1 MSKKPKIQKLSK
13 AELRALRH
21 RVIVELALRRRKI
34 EAELMLL
41 TAVGNGGRGPRK
53 ARALS

>member
-21 RVIVELALRRRKI
+21 RVLVELALRRRKI